1 MILTSAIASRVVE
14 TIIERVGERGA
25 AVAVVDDH
33 GELLAFRRSDACP
46 FTSITIAQNKAYT
59 AAREPRPSKAVG
71 QASAD
76 EGFPMSNFGDPRMVT
91 WGGGIPIMV
100 GVTVVGAV
108 GVSGLPE
115 QVDIDLAAEGARQAQ
130 ALLAES

>member
-1 MILTSAIASRVVE
+1 MRLTSAIASRVVE

-59 AAREPRPSKAVG
+59 AARERRPSKAVG

-91 WGGGIPIMV
+91 WGGGIPILV

-115 QVDIDLAAEGARQAQ
+115 QVDIELAGEGVRLAQ
-130 ALLAES
+130 ALLT

>member
-1 MILTSAIASRVVE
+1 MLTSSIAARLVE
-14 TIIERVGERGA
+14 AVIEKVGDRGA

-33 GELLAFRRSDACP
+33 GELLAFRRTDACP

-59 AAREPRPSKAVG
+59 AARQRQASQAVG
-71 QASAD
+71 KASVN

-91 WGGGIPIMV
+91 WGGGIPIEV
-100 GVTVVGAV
+100 GGRVVGAV

-115 QVDIDLAAEGARQAQ
+115 HVDIELASEAVRLAA
-130 ALLAES
+130 ALL

>member
-1 MILTSAIASRVVE
+1 MRLTSEIASRVVD
-14 TIIERVGERGA
+14 TIIERVGDRGA

-46 FTSITIAQNKAYT
+46 FTSIAIAQNKAYT
-59 AAREPRPSKAVG
+59 AARERRPSKAVG
-71 QASAD
+71 EASAT

-91 WGGGIPIMV
+91 WGGGIPILV

-115 QVDIDLAAEGARQAQ
+115 QVDIDLAGEAARMAQ
-130 ALLAES
+130 ALLTRS